1 MPHRLSKLCMAK
13 QRPKQTATKR
23 EENRSTESKEKRKV
37 KQEAIQRLKA
47 AQITNLSG
55 SALALFISDPLTHRL
70 DQPNCPTV
78 KETDGAFHKED
89 GSTGR
94 SNAASASSSS
104 TTSGATTSHTP
115 YGYSTADGCFHP
127 DARDYEHRKRPA
139 ASGEFSGARPPGM
152 PTMAAASNTHSKSKH

>member
-1 MPHRLSKLCMAK
+1 MAK
-13 QRPKQTATKR
+13 QRPKQTAAKR

-70 DQPNCPTV
+70 AQPDSTTV
-78 KETDGAFHKED
+78 KETDGAFHKQD
-89 GSTGR
+89 GAPSSPWR